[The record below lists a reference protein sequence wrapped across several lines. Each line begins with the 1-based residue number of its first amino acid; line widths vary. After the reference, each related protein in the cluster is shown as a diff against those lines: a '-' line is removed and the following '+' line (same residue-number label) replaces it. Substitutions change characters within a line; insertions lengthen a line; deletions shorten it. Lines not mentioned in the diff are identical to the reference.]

1 MGGKSM
7 GTRRKLDIILGRAGS
22 GKTYECLRMMAEHM
36 AQAPLGPALVMIV
49 PEHMTYKAERDL
61 AAMTNGRGTMRG
73 YVFGF
78 RRLSWRL
85 LSDLGQTAQPRLT
98 AVGKRLL
105 LKKIIEERGEDLTVL
120 KRAAQQRGFTSALAK
135 AIEELKSYGGTPEQ
149 LDEAAKAVGEGY
161 LNQKLTDIATL
172 YREFQKA
179 TAGRYEDAEDRMT
192 FLTAAIPQA
201 ELFTGAEVWL
211 DGFVFF
217 NPQERNVL
225 QALICKAEKVHV
237 TLPMDTELMKRE
249 NSLLFYRAQKTL
261 SALEEIARA
270 AGIEATVRQLGEP
283 RRFLAAEGIAAIE
296 RRLFSFPVRRS
307 ESSAGVHVVEA
318 ATRRLEIE
326 AAAADIIRLCR
337 DEGLRYRDIGILLR
351 DAENYRQI
359 LEFTLADYGIPFF
372 CDAKRAGVHHPL
384 AELIRSVLA
393 TAVDGWRYDDVFRAA
408 KTDLFPICRD
418 DMDIL
423 ENYVL
428 EFGIRGKASW
438 EKEWPYRRR
447 SAKVSEKTAAERLAR
462 VNEARKKL
470 GAPLLG
476 LDAALKAAA
485 NARELTTA
493 VFAFLAELDVA
504 GILRTW
510 EKNAEEEGRL
520 EEAKEHRMIWDAVM
534 ELFDQMVTIS
544 GEEKMT
550 LEEYAAVLD
559 DGLDALEIA
568 LIPPSLDAV
577 TVASFDQN
585 SLNNIAAL
593 YVLGAND
600 GVMPRRIPDKGL
612 ISDADR
618 AQIRRAGEGIKLELS
633 PGEDESYGENYLLYH
648 GLTEARSY
656 LWLSY
661 ALADSEGNGLS
672 RSPLLTRLLEILPV
686 EEDSI
691 ALDSM
696 EERPDFRFTVGERS
710 ASRLAPAL
718 RKYKGKKAP
727 AWGPVYNWA
736 REKARPQLENIL
748 RGRFSTGEEEA
759 LSPALARRLYTRQGR
774 LSGSV
779 TRFENFY
786 ACPFRHF
793 AQYGLRLA
801 ERPICQFTAP
811 DFGTLLHDVM
821 RRFGERLQAEK
832 RRWSEVSDEERH
844 QLTAKIMA
852 EEAPQV
858 QNEILLS
865 TAQYQN
871 LQERIARTAESSLAR
886 LSAYDAQ
893 SAFHPR
899 YFELRFGEESPL
911 GSLVHYELDESCM
924 LDVVGQIDRI
934 DLSRLEEGGPLYFL
948 VIDYKSGR
956 TDLSLDE
963 VYYGLR
969 LQLLTYVLATSRILQ
984 KEMIQQKPAG
994 MLYCLLQNPRQE
1006 GKTSAFRREEACG
1019 ALWKKL
1025 QMTGWLLD
1033 DTAVLQGIDNSH
1045 RFVKI
1050 AFNKDGSLSA
1060 NSRKNVRTLEEMRAL
1075 LRYTSYQLRTA
1086 GQGVLSGQIA
1096 ARPYRKAARHACEY
1110 CAYRAVCG
1118 FDLKLPGFMYRD
1130 LPDLDDFSRA
1140 MAERM
1145 EDKKL

>member
-1 MGGKSM
+1 M
-7 GTRRKLDIILGRAGS
+7 
-22 GKTYECLRMMAEHM
+22 
-36 AQAPLGPALVMIV
+36 
-49 PEHMTYKAERDL
+49 
-61 AAMTNGRGTMRG
+61 
-73 YVFGF
+73 
-78 RRLSWRL
+78 
-85 LSDLGQTAQPRLT
+85 
-98 AVGKRLL
+98 
-105 LKKIIEERGEDLTVL
+105 
-120 KRAAQQRGFTSALAK
+120 
-135 AIEELKSYGGTPEQ
+135 
-149 LDEAAKAVGEGY
+149 
-161 LNQKLTDIATL
+161 
-172 YREFQKA
+172 
-179 TAGRYEDAEDRMT
+179 
-192 FLTAAIPQA
+192 
-201 ELFTGAEVWL
+201 
-211 DGFVFF
+211 
-217 NPQERNVL
+217 
-225 QALICKAEKVHV
+225 
-237 TLPMDTELMKRE
+237 
-249 NSLLFYRAQKTL
+249 
-261 SALEEIARA
+261 
-270 AGIEATVRQLGEP
+270 
-283 RRFLAAEGIAAIE
+283 
-296 RRLFSFPVRRS
+296 
-307 ESSAGVHVVEA
+307 
-318 ATRRLEIE
+318 
-326 AAAADIIRLCR
+326 
-337 DEGLRYRDIGILLR
+337 LR

-384 AELIRSVLA
+384 AELIRSALA
-393 TAVDGWRYDDVFRAA
+393 AAVDGWRYDDVFRAA

-418 DMDIL
+418 DIDIL

-428 EFGIRGKASW
+428 EFGIRGKTSW

-447 SAKVSEKTAAERLAR
+447 SAKVSEKKAAERLAR

-470 GAPLLG
+470 GAPLLE
-476 LDAALKAAA
+476 LNAALKAAG
-485 NARELTTA
+485 NVRELTTA
-493 VFAFLAELDVA
+493 VFSFLAEIDVS

-510 EKNAEEEGRL
+510 EKNAEEEGRW

-534 ELFDQMVTIS
+534 ELLDQMVTIS
-544 GEEKMT
+544 GDEKMT

-559 DGLDALEIA
+559 DGLDALEVA

-600 GVMPRRIPDKGL
+600 GVMPRRVPDKGL

-618 AQIRRAGEGIKLELS
+618 AQIRRMGEGIKLELS
-633 PGEDESYGENYLLYH
+633 PGEDESYGESYLLYH

-661 ALADSEGNGLS
+661 ALADSEGNGLT

-696 EERPDFRFTVGERS
+696 EERMDFRFTVGERS
-710 ASRLAPAL
+710 VSRLAPAL
-718 RKYKGKKAP
+718 REYKGKKAP
-727 AWGPVYNWA
+727 EWGSVYNWA
-736 REKARPQLENIL
+736 REKARSQ
-748 RGRFSTGEEEA
+748 
-759 LSPALARRLYTRQGR
+759 
-774 LSGSV
+774 
-779 TRFENFY
+779 FY

-899 YFELRFGEESPL
+899 YFELRFGEESPF

-924 LDVVGQIDRI
+924 LDVVGQIDRV